1 MDPNQ
6 GRFDYKSM
14 PSSGCFISS
23 TNRMPSEI
31 PQEADDGRSDS
42 MLGVKGSL
50 AGLPSQ
56 NELLAE
62 RYQRRKM
69 SKAPISKKNVAPY
82 LIQHHAQAQ
91 ALQP

>member
-6 GRFDYKSM
+6 GRFDYKPM

-69 SKAPISKKNVAPY
+69 SKAPKSKKNVAPY
-82 LIQHHAQAQ
+82 LIPHHVQAH